1 MYGCETMK
9 EYGDRTL
16 IMVHSQTRCMKIFR
30 VVRDIA
36 INNVTSFAAG

>member
-1 MYGCETMK
+1 MK

-16 IMVHSQTRCMKIFR
+16 HSQTRCMKIFR